1 MDLKYSI
8 SNEYKYKA
16 RPDDYFLGIVL
27 KEYGLESLGHVPNE
41 LQLTGSCKDKQR
53 DEAKSKLRDLIYD
66 EYRRVEAMLHS
77 IPLNT
82 TVEIDQYVN
91 IMRVPSGII
100 YIFNT
105 YKDHHSTIIVHKA
118 TQFIK
123 L

>member
-1 MDLKYSI
+1 LND
-8 SNEYKYKA
+8 
-16 RPDDYFLGIVL
+16 
-27 KEYGLESLGHVPNE
+27 VPNE

-53 DEAKSKLRDLIYD
+53 DEAKTKLRDLIYD
-66 EYRRVEAMLHS
+66 ENHRVEAMLYA
-77 IPLNT
+77 IPMNT
-82 TVEIDQYVN
+82 TVEIDKYVH

-105 YKDHHSTIIVHKA
+105 YEDYNSILIVHKA

>member
-8 SNEYKYKA
+8 SNGYKYKA
-16 RPDDYFLGIVL
+16 RPDDYFHDIVL
-27 KEYGLESLGHVPNE
+27 KEYGLESLNDVPNE

-53 DEAKSKLRDLIYD
+53 DEAKTKLRDLIYD
-66 EYRRVEAMLHS
+66 ESHRVEAMLHA
-77 IPLNT
+77 IPMNT
-82 TVEIDQYVN
+82 TVEIDKHVH

-105 YKDHHSTIIVHKA
+105 YEDYNSIHIVHKA